1 MQMHRNTWSSMFL
14 CAAAAL
20 ATSACSTT
28 PDMLTQPS
36 SLSATSASLSNG
48 HAALEPATL
57 KIGYFSRQPT
67 VVFAQSK
74 GFFAEEGLTVQ
85 EFQTPSSP
93 VIFKNLKTGQ
103 WDIIL
108 TQIDNVFNYRYN
120 PSNPVGEG
128 TFEAVAFMGTDW
140 GNGAALMAR
149 PEAASCEGIRGKNV
163 IVDSPN
169 SGFSFVLYGVL
180 RNKCG
185 FEPKRPGQTAG
196 DYTVLVTGGT
206 PGRRAD
212 LEKGFTTIAE
222 GQLGVKV
229 PVVATILNAGHE
241 YRAEAAGMVRMGE
254 VSDAAAPF
262 MGGSGVAMRSWL
274 DANPDVAVRFV
285 RAYAKAQA
293 WVLDPANKDEVL
305 AQLTK
310 DATGNVLVATRTYA
324 TMQKTGD
331 GLIPNLDIDRDG
343 LFGTAS
349 LRNSFGG
356 FDTEQNMRWLST
368 PASGVYDLSY
378 WRLAMNGSHLEKQ
391 TH

>member
-1 MQMHRNTWSSMFL
+1 MQTHRTRWSSLFL
-14 CAAAAL
+14 CAATSLTAACGTT
-20 ATSACSTT
+20 ADMSTA
-28 PDMLTQPS
+28 PS
-36 SLSATSASLSNG
+36 TFSASSSS
-48 HAALEPATL
+48 AAARIDAPPATL

-93 VIFKNLKTGQ
+93 VIFRNLKHGE

-108 TQIDNVFNYRYN
+108 TQIDNVFNYRLN

-128 TFEAVAFMGTDW
+128 TFDAVAFMGTDW

-149 PEAASCEGIRGKNV
+149 PEAASCEGIRGHNV

-169 SGFSFVLYGVL
+169 SGFSFVLYGIL

-185 FEPKRPGQTAG
+185 LEPKRPGELTG
-196 DYTVLVTGGT
+196 DYNVIVTGGT

-212 LEKGFTTIAE
+212 LERGYTMIAQ
-222 GQLGVKV
+222 GQTGVRV

-241 YRAEAAGMVRMGE
+241 YRAEAAGMIRMGE
-254 VSDAAAPF
+254 VSDAASPF

-293 WVLDPANKDEVL
+293 WVLDPAHKDEVL
-305 AQLTK
+305 AQLRL
-310 DATGNVLVATRTYA
+310 DSGNELVAQRTYE
-324 TMQKTGD
+324 TMITPGN
-331 GLIPNLDIDRDG
+331 GLIPDLNIDRPG

-349 LRNSFGG
+349 LRDSFGG
-356 FDTEQNMRWLST
+356 FDTAQNLRWLST
-368 PASGVYDLSY
+368 PASGMYDLSY
-378 WRLAMNGSHLEKQ
+378 WRLALLASPSASELH
-391 TH
+391 